1 MYKDQRWLHDGKG
14 GGCDPIHRT
23 PTEQVTQ
30 QGTSF
35 EISPE
40 SSKFGDMRRRRA
52 SLSSPEDPSGR
63 GGLSPTLAACPGTF
77 HDRPKA
83 LAAFAD
89 APFMPCVG
97 SLTRGRPG
105 RFEDALQ

>member
-1 MYKDQRWLHDGKG
+1 MESSQLYLA
-14 GGCDPIHRT
+14 
-23 PTEQVTQ
+23 
-30 QGTSF
+30 TSF
-35 EISPE
+35 EISPK

-89 APFMPCVG
+89 APFRPCVG
-97 SLTRGRPG
+97 SLTRGRRAATIGKLLSRAGEQSGGAALRLG
-105 RFEDALQ
+105 R